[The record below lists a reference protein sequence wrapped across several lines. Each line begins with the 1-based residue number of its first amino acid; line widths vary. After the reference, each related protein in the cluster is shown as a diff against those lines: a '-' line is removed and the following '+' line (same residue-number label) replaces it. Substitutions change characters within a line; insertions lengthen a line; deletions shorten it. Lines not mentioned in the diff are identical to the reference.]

1 MSRWLITGAAG
12 MLGRELTDALL
23 RQGEIVT
30 GMSRADL
37 DVTDEAAVSAAV
49 TRSHP
54 DVVVNCAG
62 WTAVD
67 AAETSEDAALAVNG
81 RGPAHLAVAC
91 AATGARLVQLSTNYV
106 FSGTVLTNTGLT
118 NTGLT
123 NTVLTNTGLAS
134 TGRQPY
140 GEPDPPAPGTAY
152 GRTKL
157 AGERAALS
165 LHPGGAYVVRTAW
178 LYGAHG
184 PNFVATMTRLAA
196 QQPTVDVVDDQHGQ
210 PTWAADVA
218 RVIIALALSGA
229 DPGIYHATSAG
240 QTTWYGLAR
249 EVFRLAGANPGR
261 VRPVTSDSYRRP
273 APRPAWSVLSHGGL
287 AAAGVTPI
295 GDWRA
300 ALSRAWPTMTR
311 EPADLASPVV

>member
-1 MSRWLITGAAG
+1 
-12 MLGRELTDALL
+12 
-23 RQGEIVT
+23 
-30 GMSRADL
+30 
-37 DVTDEAAVSAAV
+37 
-49 TRSHP
+49 
-54 DVVVNCAG
+54 
-62 WTAVD
+62 
-67 AAETSEDAALAVNG
+67 
-81 RGPAHLAVAC
+81 
-91 AATGARLVQLSTNYV
+91 
-106 FSGTVLTNTGLT
+106 
-118 NTGLT
+118 
-123 NTVLTNTGLAS
+123 
-134 TGRQPY
+134 
-140 GEPDPPAPGTAY
+140 
-152 GRTKL
+152 
-157 AGERAALS
+157 
-165 LHPGGAYVVRTAW
+165 VVRTAW

>member
-91 AATGARLVQLSTNYV
+91 AATGARLVQLS
-106 FSGTVLTNTGLT
+106 
-118 NTGLT
+118 
-123 NTVLTNTGLAS
+123 AS
-134 TGRQPY
+134 PTPGW
-140 GEPDPPAPGTAY
+140 PA
-152 GRTKL
+152 R
-157 AGERAALS
+157 
-165 LHPGGAYVVRTAW
+165 VVSRTASRTRRRR
-178 LYGAHG
+178 APPTAG
-184 PNFVATMTRLAA
+184 PSWPA
-196 QQPTVDVVDDQHGQ
+196 
-210 PTWAADVA
+210 
-218 RVIIALALSGA
+218 SG
-229 DPGIYHATSAG
+229 
-240 QTTWYGLAR
+240 
-249 EVFRLAGANPGR
+249 
-261 VRPVTSDSYRRP
+261 
-273 APRPAWSVLSHGGL
+273 PR
-287 AAAGVTPI
+287 
-295 GDWRA
+295 
-300 ALSRAWPTMTR
+300 
-311 EPADLASPVV
+311 